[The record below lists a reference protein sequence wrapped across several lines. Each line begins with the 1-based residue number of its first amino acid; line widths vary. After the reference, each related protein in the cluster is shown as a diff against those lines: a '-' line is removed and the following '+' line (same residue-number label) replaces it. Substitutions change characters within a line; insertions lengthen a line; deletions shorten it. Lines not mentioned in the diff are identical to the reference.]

1 MHSFPKRNAFVF
13 DIVDAAKNVQDHY
26 TSIGEDPGYNGYF
39 EKEFCKKF
47 SDFMGGGMCDA
58 VSSGT
63 TALYVAIRALHLP
76 PKSRVLVSAVTDPGT
91 INAIIMNDLIPQ
103 LVDSDQHSYNVSV
116 KNIIEGMKSKPSAVV
131 VVHASGLPV
140 NMLPIM
146 ESAKERGIKV
156 VEDCSQAHGAEI
168 SNGKVG
174 TFGDISAFSMMNR
187 KNIAV
192 NGTAGMVYSRNEE
205 LFKQA
210 LAIAD
215 RGKPVWLN
223 EYPDNDPRGNLFPS
237 LNFNLDEISC
247 SLGII
252 AMTKIDEVIRKRR
265 IVAGRIQD
273 AVNSK
278 SKYFYVNY
286 PAKKASPFVIPVYV
300 RKDVRNEIDVSKYA
314 ENLRLTGVPL
324 NPHYRY
330 LVSSWPYVSSF
341 ISTNSRFE
349 NAALTIN
356 ESFVLYLNENYKTD
370 DIEYI
375 TEKIVELERS
385 IEMFQKSHI
394 KNNAGGD

>member
-13 DIVDAAKNVQDHY
+13 DIVDAAKNVQNHY
-26 TSIGEDPGYNGYF
+26 TVIGEDPGYGGHF
-39 EKEFCKKF
+39 EKEFCNKF
-47 SDFMGGGMCDA
+47 TDFMGGGMCDA

-76 PKSRVLVSAVTDPGT
+76 PQSTVLVSAVTDPGT
-91 INAIIMNDLIPQ
+91 INAIILNDLVPQ
-103 LVDSDQHSYNVSV
+103 LVDSEEHSYNVSV
-116 KNIIEGMKSKPSAVV
+116 KNILDGMKSKPSGVV
-131 VVHASGLPV
+131 IVHASGLPV
-140 NMLPIM
+140 DMVPIM
-146 ESAKERGIKV
+146 KRARDQGIKV
-156 VEDCSQAHGAEI
+156 VEDCSQAHGAVI
-168 SNGKVG
+168 GSSNVG

-215 RGKPVWLN
+215 RGKPVWLK

-247 SLGII
+247 SLGIT

-265 IVAGRIQD
+265 IVAGEIQD
-273 AVNSK
+273 AINSK

-286 PAKKASPFVIPVYV
+286 PADKASPFVIPVYI
-300 RKDVRNEIDVSKYA
+300 KKEVRNEIDVSKYA
-314 ENLRLTGVPL
+314 ENLRRLGVPL

-341 ISTNSRFE
+341 LSKNSRSE

-356 ESFVLYLNENYKTD
+356 ESFVLYLNENYKAA
-370 DIEYI
+370 DIDFI
-375 TEKIVELERS
+375 IEKMVELERS
-385 IEMFQKSHI
+385 IERFHK
-394 KNNAGGD
+394 